1 MGVCFPRVSSPI
13 SGHAKS
19 NRRNYQSTHTTR
31 NGTCPV
37 ITTITHD
44 WNVINFN
51 VTLEWPIRNRPR
63 RIVIDGTSTSRP
75 PPPPLTPFY
84 RRLFQASCLFLFPSF
99 SSIFFLC
106 LNIYV
111 RVFSSFSIVL
121 YTPPFSPLLSFSLS
135 LSQRTHRYA
144 NDDSPRCNRCDRC
157 NHDFVHRLQLARLR
171 LPRLPYSPAWV
182 IPRSKW

>member
-13 SGHAKS
+13 SGHVKS
-19 NRRNYQSTHTTR
+19 NHRNYQSTHTTR

-75 PPPPLTPFY
+75 PPPLPFLLPSLSGFLPLSLP
-84 RRLFQASCLFLFPSF
+84 LFFFDLFPLLKYICTCLFIFLHRFIHPSF
-99 SSIFFLC
+99 FP
-106 LNIYV
+106 
-111 RVFSSFSIVL
+111 
-121 YTPPFSPLLSFSLS
+121 TPLFLS
-135 LSQRTHRYA
+135 LSRRTHRYA

-171 LPRLPYSPAWV
+171 LPRLPYSPVWV